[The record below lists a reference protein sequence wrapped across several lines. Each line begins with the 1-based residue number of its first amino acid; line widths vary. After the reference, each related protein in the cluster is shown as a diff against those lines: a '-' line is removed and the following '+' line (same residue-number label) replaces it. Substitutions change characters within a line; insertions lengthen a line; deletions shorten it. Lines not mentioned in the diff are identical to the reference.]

1 MFENIKAVAYDK
13 YQLDWMIEHGH
24 SLKELMD
31 SLTNYQYSDPEDSDT
46 ISTPINDLFYAWEK
60 ESGFSGEI
68 WASFQEFLEYEWL
81 YRNGEYMKN
90 LLTKDEYEEYLK
102 SIEKE
107 NDMENKNDY
116 SQIDACAMSILNDS
130 IDDYASRIY
139 EKIKFFVRED
149 VIQSSG
155 ISDKGDMENFSDGDV
170 KLSIGR
176 ALCKNLNMEF

>member
-1 MFENIKAVAYDK
+1 MNKKVIRIAISPFVGIFVIA
-13 YQLDWMIEHGH
+13 
-24 SLKELMD
+24 LMMAGCIPLFP
-31 SLTNYQYSDPEDSDT
+31 LTFLA
-46 ISTPINDLFYAWEK
+46 LFYAWEK

-81 YRNGEYMKN
+81 YENGEYMKN